1 MTIVVQDE
9 PIRSM
14 FARLQQFEQWRC
26 WWRLPVAAFLYATV
40 PLLSVVA
47 VVLAAFIAR
56 GGFDLRTA
64 VAAAVVVL
72 VATSIVGPRLARRQF
87 HRKVIADRLW
97 RYERPNPATLVEVL
111 IRAPDL
117 DAARAALRSEKF
129 NPGAHSASLGSPPP
143 DAQDLNWRFGVCEPE
158 AWPQSTSDEDR
169 IRRIHAAL
177 GQAGIRARV
186 GGMDS

>member
-1 MTIVVQDE
+1 
-9 PIRSM
+9 M

-97 RYERPNPATLVEVL
+97 RYERPNPATLAEVL

-117 DAARAALRSEKF
+117 EAARAALRSEKF

-177 GQAGIRARV
+177 GQAGILARV